1 MAKKATPQAM
11 SVYNFLKTEIEVL
24 DFKDEWELAFGK
36 PEKGGI
42 WYIGGFPGSGKT
54 SFIVQ
59 LMKYFATL
67 NMRVRFYNFE
77 EQASKSLQDALRRE
91 RVVDVDSS
99 IVMINTPI
107 TYKAIYDE
115 LKATRTHAVII
126 DSRKKARLTSS
137 QIESLRN
144 DFPNITI
151 VIICHIKSNGM
162 PEQVA
167 DATVLQEA
175 SLKIKCDRFR
185 AISLGRSFGELGY
198 YNIWKDKADRLW
210 AENSYKTNR
219 L

>member
-1 MAKKATPQAM
+1 MGKKATPQAM

-59 LMKYFATL
+59 LMRYFATL

-77 EQASKSLQDALRRE
+77 EQTSKPLQDALRRE
-91 RVVDVDSS
+91 RVADVDSS

-107 TYKAIYDE
+107 TYKEIDE
-115 LKATRTHAVII
+115 ELRVTRTHAVII
-126 DSRKKARLTSS
+126 DSRKKARLTSA
-137 QIESLRN
+137 QVENLRR

-151 VIICHIKSNGM
+151 VIICHIKSNGT
-162 PEQVA
+162 PEQAA

-198 YNIWKDKADRLW
+198 YNIWKERADRLW
-210 AENSYKTNR
+210 AENV
-219 L
+219 